1 MATFETASS
10 TPTPPAG
17 GEEAAVVAAVGV
29 RSETIES
36 IHETRLT
43 GFCVHA
49 LVLGS
54 LALLPQL
61 AKIPMA
67 VVSGIFLYLGRKV
80 WCDECARRTAK
91 DAILLLTLPSPPW
104 VPSVNVSV
112 PRPRLKSALRA
123 ATFVHL
129 SV

>member
-1 MATFETASS
+1 MATFESASS
-10 TPTPPAG
+10 ASASPADG
-17 GEEAAVVAAVGV
+17 GDGPVAAAAAAEMGV
-29 RSETIES
+29 RSEIIES
-36 IHETRLT
+36 MHETRLT

-80 WCDECARRTAK
+80 G
-91 DAILLLTLPSPPW
+91 
-104 VPSVNVSV
+104 VVSMG
-112 PRPRLKSALRA
+112 
-123 ATFVHL
+123 
-129 SV
+129 

>member
-1 MATFETASS
+1 
-10 TPTPPAG
+10 
-17 GEEAAVVAAVGV
+17 
-29 RSETIES
+29 ETIES

-43 GFCVHA
+43 GFCVHV

-80 WCDECARRTAK
+80 R
-91 DAILLLTLPSPPW
+91 
-104 VPSVNVSV
+104 VG
-112 PRPRLKSALRA
+112 
-123 ATFVHL
+123 
-129 SV
+129 

>member
-1 MATFETASS
+1 MATFETGSS
-10 TPTPPAG
+10 TPPPPADADG
-17 GEEAAVVAAVGV
+17 GEEVAAAVPVAVAGA
-29 RSETIES
+29 RSEIIES

-80 WCDECARRTAK
+80 RCGVSGMH
-91 DAILLLTLPSPPW
+91 LYLPRN
-104 VPSVNVSV
+104 PSI
-112 PRPRLKSALRA
+112 
-123 ATFVHL
+123 
-129 SV
+129 

>member
-1 MATFETASS
+1 MATFESASS
-10 TPTPPAG
+10 PAAAVAAGEAGAG
-17 GEEAAVVAAVGV
+17 GTVAAASTAVPAAV

-80 WCDECARRTAK
+80 CG
-91 DAILLLTLPSPPW
+91 
-104 VPSVNVSV
+104 V
-112 PRPRLKSALRA
+112 PR
-123 ATFVHL
+123 
-129 SV
+129 

>member
-10 TPTPPAG
+10 TPSPPAD
-17 GEEAAVVAAVGV
+17 GESAGAAAAPVAVVGA

-80 WCDECARRTAK
+80 CRG
-91 DAILLLTLPSPPW
+91 
-104 VPSVNVSV
+104 
-112 PRPRLKSALRA
+112 
-123 ATFVHL
+123 TF
-129 SV
+129 SERS